1 MNRSNSGANLPTL
14 RSHNAALLLD
24 LLRVAGEP
32 GISRLELAER
42 TGLTPQAVSKITARL
57 RADGLVAEA
66 GHRAS
71 TGGKPRTVL
80 RLVPD
85 AGYAVGLHLDRDEL
99 TVVLVDLAGAVAAS
113 RTAPLDFGAPADEVL
128 ATAADAVAAVR
139 GAGAGTAGRG
149 RGVSTAGRPVLGVGV
164 AVPGP
169 LDHRGGV
176 LHRVTGFPQWD
187 GYPLRD
193 ALAARTGLPV
203 VVDKDTNAA
212 ALGLALRAAG
222 PGDFAYLHLGTGL
235 GAGLVLGGAL
245 HRGART
251 GAGEFGHQTVQLDG
265 PVCGCGGRGC
275 IEALC
280 LAAVARG
287 DVAEAAR
294 VLGTGA
300 ANLVGLLDID
310 RVVLG
315 GRTVAADPEP
325 YVGGV
330 RAVID
335 ERARR
340 GGLDAPVPV
349 TAARGGDRPVAEGA
363 AQLVLAP
370 LFGRVGSADTGERG
384 ARLG

>member
-1 MNRSNSGANLPTL
+1 MNRSNSRSGGVNLPAL
-14 RSHNAALLLD
+14 RHHNASLVLD
-24 LLRVAGEP
+24 LLRVAGEQ

-57 RADGLVAEA
+57 RTEGLAAEA
-66 GHRAS
+66 GRLAS

-99 TVVLVDLAGAVAAS
+99 TAVLADLAGTTVAT
-113 RTAPLDFGAPADEVL
+113 RTFPLDLGAPADEVL
-128 ATAADAVAAVR
+128 ATAAHAVQTVR
-139 GAGAGTAGRG
+139 ADGPRTQDRQ
-149 RGVSTAGRPVLGVGV
+149 VFGVG
-164 AVPGP
+164 AALPGP

-176 LHRVTGFPQWD
+176 LHRVTGFPRWD

-193 ALAARTGLPV
+193 ALAESTGLPV
-203 VVDKDTNAA
+203 VLDKDTNAA
-212 ALGLALRAAG
+212 ALGLALRERAEA
-222 PGDFAYLHLGTGL
+222 DFAYLHLGTGL

-245 HRGART
+245 HRGVRT
-251 GAGEFGHQTVQLDG
+251 GAGEFGHQTLQLDG
-265 PVCGCGGRGC
+265 PPCSCGGRGC

-280 LAAVARG
+280 LAAVSRG

-294 VLGTGA
+294 VLGAGA

-315 GRTVAADPEP
+315 GRTVAADEDA
-325 YVGGV
+325 YVEGV
-330 RAVID
+330 RAVVE

-340 GGLDAPVPV
+340 EGVTPAVPV
-349 TAARGGDRPVAEGA
+349 AVAGGGDRPVAEGA

-370 LFGRVGSADTGERG
+370 LFGRAGEDGGTR
-384 ARLG
+384 A

>member
-14 RSHNAALLLD
+14 RSHNAALVLD
-24 LLRVAGEP
+24 LLRVAGER

-57 RADGLVAEA
+57 RAEGLAADA

-85 AGYAVGLHLDRDEL
+85 AGYAVGMHLDRDEL

-113 RTAPLDFGAPADEVL
+113 RTAPLDFGAPADEVV
-128 ATAADAVAAVR
+128 AVAAYAVAAVR
-139 GAGAGTAGRG
+139 DGGTQP
-149 RGVSTAGRPVLGVGV
+149 VNLPVLGVGV

-222 PGDFAYLHLGTGL
+222 AGDFAYLHLGTGL
-235 GAGLVLGGAL
+235 GAGLVLGGGL

-265 PVCGCGGRGC
+265 PVCSCGGRGC

-310 RVVLG
+310 RVMLG
-315 GRTVAADPEP
+315 GRTVAADPDA
-325 YVGGV
+325 YVRGV

-340 GGLDAPVPV
+340 GGIDAPVPV
-349 TAARGGDRPVAEGA
+349 TATGGGDRPVAEGA

-370 LFGRVGSADTGERG
+370 LFGRVAGADVGGVGG
-384 ARLG
+384 ADGGADLVP